1 MDRYDAMRV
10 FARIVER
17 RSFTR
22 AAEDLGLPRAT
33 VTEAIKAMEARLGV
47 RLLQR
52 TTRHV
57 SPTLDGE
64 AYYGRCLQLI
74 ADLEDAENAFAGTK
88 PRGLLR
94 VDVHGTF
101 GGHHLVPRLPE
112 FIAAYP
118 DIELHLSEGDRF
130 VDLVRE
136 GVDCVIRVGVLQDS
150 DMIARRLGM
159 LEEVTC
165 ASPAY
170 CERRGVPRSLKDLA
184 GHSMVGFRSS
194 ATGTVMPLEFR
205 VGASLRTMMLPAN
218 MTVAGAETY
227 TAAAVAGLGLIQ
239 APRYRMQRYFSSG
252 ELVPLLEEFP
262 PSPSPV
268 SILYPRAKQLS
279 PRLRAFI
286 DWATAAIEVR

>member
-33 VTEAIKAMEARLGV
+33 VTEAIKALEARLGV

-170 CERRGVPRSLKDLA
+170 CERRGVPRSLKDLS

-239 APRYRMQRYFSSG
+239 APRYRMQRYFLSG

-279 PRLRAFI
+279 PRLRVFI
-286 DWATAAIEVR
+286 DWATKALEVR

>member
-22 AAEDLGLPRAT
+22 AAEDLGLPRTT
-33 VTEAIKAMEARLGV
+33 VTEAIKALEARLGV

-64 AYYGRCLQLI
+64 AYYSRCLQLI

-101 GGHHLVPRLPE
+101 AGHHLMPRLAE
-112 FIAAYP
+112 FVAAYP

-150 DMIARRLGM
+150 DMIARRLGL

-170 CERRGVPRSLKDLA
+170 CARRGVPRTLKDLS

-194 ATGTVMPLEFR
+194 ATGAIMPLEFR
-205 VGASLRTMMLPAN
+205 VGEALRTLVLPASI
-218 MTVAGAETY
+218 TVAGAETY

-239 APRYRMQRYFSSG
+239 APRYRMARYFSSG
-252 ELVPLLEEFP
+252 ELMPLLEEFP

-268 SILYPRAKQLS
+268 SILYRRAKQLS
-279 PRLRAFI
+279 PRLRVFI
-286 DWATAAIEVR
+286 DWAIAAIDVR